1 MYSIKTA
8 RLVIRPLNTDD
19 DEFIFRLLNT
29 PEWLE
34 FIEDRQIHN
43 IADAQKYI
51 VEKIHKNYEGYGIGL
66 QLVFLVSIQKPIGI
80 CGLIKREGLDDL
92 DIGFAFLPEF
102 YGSGYALESAKA
114 SLDYGFNELKCNR
127 IVAITTENNI
137 RSRNVLEKI
146 GLQFEKF
153 FFMEGDPDEL
163 MLYSL
168 NRNID

>member
-8 RLVIRPLNTDD
+8 RLIIRPLNTEDD
-19 DEFIFRLLNT
+19 GFILRLLNT
-29 PEWLE
+29 PGWLE
-34 FIEDRQIHN
+34 FIGDRQIHN
-43 IADAQKYI
+43 VTDAQKYI
-51 VEKIHKNYEGYGIGL
+51 AEKIHKNYEEYGIGL
-66 QLVFLVSIQKPIGI
+66 QLVFLESVQKPIGI
-80 CGLIKREGLDDL
+80 CGLIKRDGLDDL
-92 DIGFAFLPEF
+92 DIGFAFLPEYF
-102 YGSGYALESAKA
+102 GSGYAFEAAKA

-153 FFMEGDPDEL
+153 FFIEGDPDEL
-163 MLYSL
+163 MLYGL

>member
-8 RLVIRPLNTDD
+8 RLIIRPLNTEDD
-19 DEFIFRLLNT
+19 GFILRLLNT
-29 PEWLE
+29 PGWLE
-34 FIEDRQIHN
+34 FIGDRQIHN
-43 IADAQKYI
+43 VADAQKYI
-51 VEKIHKNYEGYGIGL
+51 VEKIHKNYEEYGIGL
-66 QLVFLVSIQKPIGI
+66 QLVFLESVQKPIGI
-80 CGLIKREGLDDL
+80 CGLIKRDGLDDL
-92 DIGFAFLPEF
+92 DIGFAFLPEYF
-102 YGSGYALESAKA
+102 GSGYAFEAAKA

-153 FFMEGDPDEL
+153 FFIEGDPDEL
-163 MLYSL
+163 MLYGL